1 MLLAHGIN
9 LLSKLHRWQM
19 TWLGLEEPG
28 LCPCTLCLGSLRPRQ
43 SQISIGE
50 GERQWERSQ
59 STGVEFRHLQREGH
73 QFIYECGQHARCVCA
88 PVCSVFGAHYVWYSQ
103 ARGHLPIV
111 PTNRIPAKIQQRQCS
126 VSVHFLPLSGLS
138 HMKKPRYPRK
148 WTIRRGGKGKMLVGP
163 II

>member
-19 TWLGLEEPG
+19 AWLGLEEPG
-28 LCPCTLCLGSLRPRQ
+28 LCPGTLCLGSLRPRQ

-59 STGVEFRHLQREGH
+59 STGVEFGHLQREGH
-73 QFIYECGQHARCVCA
+73 EFIYQCGQHARCVCA
-88 PVCSVFGAHYVWYSQ
+88 PVRSVFGAHYVWYSQ

-111 PTNRIPAKIQQRQCS
+111 PTNRIPVKSHQRRCSVCAFPSPFWALSHEKAKIS
-126 VSVHFLPLSGLS
+126 E
-138 HMKKPRYPRK
+138 
-148 WTIRRGGKGKMLVGP
+148 KMDH
-163 II
+163 